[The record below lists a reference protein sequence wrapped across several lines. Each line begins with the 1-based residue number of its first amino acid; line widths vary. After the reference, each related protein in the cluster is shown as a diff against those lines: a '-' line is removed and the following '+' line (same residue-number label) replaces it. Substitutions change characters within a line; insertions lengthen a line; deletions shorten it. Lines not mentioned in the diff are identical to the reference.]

1 MNLALNIFNFVFFGF
16 STVIGWFF
24 ATILSAVLVVT
35 LPYTRSCWE
44 ITKMALVPFGNEVV
58 HVKYLQPTSPVIN
71 SLGSMLNIVWFV
83 PFGWWLCLLHILT
96 GIAQCLTIIGIPSGI
111 AHFKLAGIALFP
123 VGQRVVSSEV
133 AQAIKLQQVREQ
145 FESRRE

>member
-1 MNLALNIFNFVFFGF
+1 MNLALNLFNFVFFGF
-16 STVIGWFF
+16 GTVIGWFV
-24 ATILSAVLVVT
+24 ATVLSAVLIVT

-44 ITKMALVPFGNEVV
+44 ITKMSLVPFGNEIV
-58 HVKYLQPTSPVIN
+58 HVKYLQPTSAVGNGI
-71 SLGSMLNIVWFV
+71 GSVLNVVWFV
-83 PFGWWLCLLHILT
+83 CCGWWLCLLHICV
-96 GIAQCLTIIGIPSGI
+96 GIAQCLTVIGIPSGI

-133 AQAIKLQQVREQ
+133 AQAAKLAQVRQQ